1 MDAARPQESIPRKE
15 MLREIIRN
23 SPSRE
28 TAIKNIIIFARS
40 RDNRHTDLNL
50 DYYVKLIDWTYKN
63 KESKGE

>member
-1 MDAARPQESIPRKE
+1 MDAAQPQESIPRKE